1 MNSILSAADH
11 AFTPEQRDLQARA
24 AEFVRELLPYEDRAE
39 ESEHFSDETLVEIRR
54 KAVDAGFTAM
64 GLPKELGGK
73 GMAVLDQTIV
83 WEQLGA
89 LTNHLWSTGSFPYTP
104 MAAATAEQRERY
116 LEPLLRGDRRDAF
129 LVTEPHGGSDPRALR
144 TVAVRENGG
153 FRISGEKCFA
163 TWAEQPG
170 AFLLVL
176 AEADEGPTFFIV
188 EPDSE
193 GVSFVRDR
201 LLSFRSPYRHG
212 DVTFEDVFVDD
223 AAVLGDIG
231 DGLTLAFASMS
242 QERVY
247 IAARVIGS
255 ALRALH
261 LASDWAR
268 DRESLGRRLIEH
280 QMVGAMLAD
289 SVAELAVARSFVYQL
304 ARELD
309 AGLDPKTAHAKAAI
323 AKLAAT
329 ESAFQIADRCVQV
342 FGGRGCDRANPVER
356 IWRDLRVERIW
367 EGTTEIQRLIIV
379 NEIDKRGLDGLVGT
393 TVEGTDL
400 PAGQIGA

>member
-1 MNSILSAADH
+1 MASILSADH
-11 AFTPEQRDLQARA
+11 PFTPEQRDLHERA
-24 AEFVRELLPYEDRAE
+24 AEFVHELLPYEDMAE
-39 ESEHFSDETLVEIRR
+39 ENEYFSAETLVEIRR

-64 GLPKELGGK
+64 GLPKELGGR
-73 GMAVLDQTIV
+73 GMTVVDQTIV

-89 LTNHLWSTGSFPYTP
+89 LTHHLWSTASFPYAP

-144 TVAVRENGG
+144 TVAVREDGG
-153 FRISGEKCFA
+153 FRINGEKCFA

-170 AFLLVL
+170 SFLLVL
-176 AEADEGPTFFIV
+176 AMVDPEGPTFFIV
-188 EPDSE
+188 EPESA
-193 GVSFVRDR
+193 GVSFIRDR
-201 LLSFRSPYRHG
+201 MLTFRSPYRHG
-212 DVTFEDVFVDD
+212 DVTFTDVFVDD
-223 AAVLGDIG
+223 AAVLGGIG
-231 DGLTLAFASMS
+231 EGLSLAFASMS
-242 QERVY
+242 QERAF

-255 ALRALH
+255 ALRALR
-261 LASDWAR
+261 LATDWAR
-268 DRESLGRRLIEH
+268 ERESLGRRLIDH

-309 AGLDPKTAHAKAAI
+309 AGLDTKTAHAKAAI
-323 AKLAAT
+323 AKLVAT
-329 ESAFQIADRCVQV
+329 ESAFQIADRCVQI
-342 FGGRGCDRANPVER
+342 FGGRGSDRANPVER

-379 NEIDKRGLDGLVGT
+379 NEIDKRGLDALLGT
-393 TVEGTDL
+393 TVEGIDL
-400 PAGQIGA
+400 PAEQIGA